1 MQDAAHKLLY
11 GYRHMVAD
19 LLRGFLPDGA
29 EAGFDFDT
37 LEPMRT
43 SHVGR
48 RLERREG
55 DTMWRL
61 RAHGAPAGGWVHVLV
76 LLEFQSSVDRSM
88 ALRVLTYTGLAW
100 EGLLRS
106 GPGSE
111 KRSGKPSTD
120 RERPREEARS
130 GVEANSGSESRSGGG
145 AGQGD
150 NARPRRRAR
159 SKTPLPPVI
168 PFVVYN
174 GSPVWTAPEDVSDL
188 IGPAPPPLARLQPRN
203 RYVLLDMQRADTRGV
218 PEDNLVGL
226 QAALIRI
233 APGDSRAR
241 EILARLRAALAGP
254 EHEGLRKAF
263 ARWLRRSWDED
274 YDVEADADGALRAEL
289 DRLESDGE
297 VEAMGSLAA
306 ERWKEQQRQREAQ
319 IRAQE
324 MERGM
329 ERGRTLGR
337 EEGRAEGMEFVLE
350 RQATHR
356 FNASTGERLSAL
368 LAGVSEPERLAA
380 VSDAVI
386 ECGTGEELLDAA
398 KRIVGKGNS

>member
-1 MQDAAHKLLY
+1 MQDAAHKLIY
-11 GYRHMVAD
+11 SFPRMVAD

-37 LEPMRT
+37 LEPLT
-43 SHVGR
+43 ASHVGR

-55 DTMWRL
+55 DLMWRL

-106 GPGSE
+106 GTGS
-111 KRSGKPSTD
+111 GD
-120 RERPREEARS
+120 RMRP
-130 GVEANSGSESRSGGG
+130 
-145 AGQGD
+145 
-150 NARPRRRAR
+150 
-159 SKTPLPPVI
+159 TMPLPPVI

-174 GSPVWTAPEDVSDL
+174 GSLTWTAPEDVSDL
-188 IGPAPPPLARLQPRN
+188 VARSARALARLQPKN
-203 RYVLLDMQRADTRGV
+203 RYVLLDMQRSDTGGV

-226 QAALIRI
+226 QAALVRTT
-233 APGDSRAR
+233 PGDDK

-263 ARWLRRSWDED
+263 TEWLRRWRDED
-274 YDVEADADGALRAEL
+274 YDLEAGAGEAFRGEL
-289 DRLESDGE
+289 DRVQAAGE

-306 ERWKEQQRQREAQ
+306 ERWKAQQRKKEAQ
-319 IRAQE
+319 IRARA
-324 MERGM
+324 MEQ
-329 ERGRTLGR
+329 
-337 EEGRAEGMEFVLE
+337 GRAEGLE
-350 RQATHR
+350 IMVERLTTQR

-368 LAGVSEPERLAA
+368 LAGVSEPERLTA
-380 VSDAVI
+380 VGVAVV
-386 ECGTGEELLDAA
+386 ECGTGEELLAAA
-398 KRIVGKGNS
+398 KRIVNEAD